1 MALDFCSLGLLLVQA
16 VARSLQCGCQ
26 GQLWRVCAGS
36 RCAARHAPLPF
47 TQLHLLSLHEL
58 QSPPPPPPLVQT
70 LCAHALPPLTT
81 HQRFYAAGDAFDQI
95 LFDGDPTRQ
104 LGRRLLQA
112 NAVAHTIAFIL
123 MVLLLVARSLLDISL
138 WLLQQLFSVIGMDGS
153 ALGPKLYGLPSFA
166 IAVRSR
172 LLIGPTSYAMTA
184 NPKYQKAFGLDMDQ
198 EDDAA
203 GPPGSAATTT
213 KRRKKK
219 KRRHKVQGLGCWQP
233 GSLVGLGAAWL
244 QRLAPSWV
252 LGLWAAETAAWRL
265 VAGRLLDLGGKL

>member
-1 MALDFCSLGLLLVQA
+1 MSC
-16 VARSLQCGCQ
+16 CC
-26 GQLWRVCAGS
+26 
-36 RCAARHAPLPF
+36 
-47 TQLHLLSLHEL
+47 
-58 QSPPPPPPLVQT
+58 PPPVCLAV
-70 LCAHALPPLTT
+70 CAHALPPLTP
-81 HQRFYAAGDAFDQI
+81 HQAHCTAAGDAFDQI

-138 WLLQQLFSVIGMDGS
+138 WLLQQMFSVIGMDGS
-153 ALGPKLYGLPSFA
+153 ALGPKLFGLPSFA

-184 NPKYQKAFGLDMDQ
+184 NSKYQEAFGLDVDQ

-219 KRRHKVQGLGCWQP
+219 KRRHKVHRMGCRLP
-233 GSLVGLGAAWL
+233 GSLVALGAAWL
-244 QRLAPSWV
+244 QRLAPAWM
-252 LGLWAAETAAWRL
+252 LGLLEIAACRL
-265 VAGRLLDLGGKL
+265 VAGHLFVLAGKSQEVLGLRCCRSRQMWLMTQMLL